1 MPVIGISGSY
11 GGLNLG
17 DEAILAS
24 AIALFRAAI
33 PDVEIVAFSRNAE
46 HTRQHQDVDR
56 AICPRTALRDEITP
70 EIARL
75 DILLLGGGGILYD
88 AEAKTYLR
96 EITIAQALGVPT
108 FAFAIGIGPL
118 HGLEEQRAVR
128 DGLNL
133 MAGITVRELSAKRL
147 LERIGVER
155 PITVTADP
163 ALLLTPEPFTAE
175 MLRHAGIP
183 EDATLVGMSIREQGP
198 AAPDLSRADYH
209 RLLAEAADF
218 MIHRFDARVVFV
230 PMEQADVSEAHH
242 VLARMAAP
250 RRAHILQGDYGPR
263 QILGLMDHFSMAIGM
278 RLHFLIFAALAGV
291 PLRALPYSPK
301 VEDLLEALGL
311 PGRSAIEQ
319 EHAGSLLAD
328 IDRLW
333 DEREAQ
339 RRLLRD
345 RVPEL
350 QEQSR
355 RTVPLVLAAMGR
367 RRNAA
372 QSLLSLDTPNG
383 ESIAGAATPV

>member
-11 GGLNLG
+11 GGMNLG

-24 AIALFRAAI
+24 AIEQFRAAL
-33 PDVEIVAFSRNAE
+33 PDVEIVAFSRNAD
-46 HTRQHQDVDR
+46 HTRQHQAVDR
-56 AICPRTALRDEITP
+56 ALCPRTALREEITP

-108 FAFAIGIGPL
+108 FAYAIGMGPL
-118 HGLEEQRAVR
+118 HGPEEQRAVR

-147 LERIGVER
+147 LEGIGVER
-155 PITVTADP
+155 PIAVTGDP
-163 ALLLTPEPFTAE
+163 ALLLTPEPFTAG
-175 MLRHAGIP
+175 MLRLAGIP
-183 EDATLVGMSIREQGP
+183 EDAKLVGMSIREQGP
-198 AAPDLSRADYH
+198 AAPDLNESDYH

-218 MIHRFDARVVFV
+218 IIHRFDARVVFV
-230 PMEQADVSEAHH
+230 PMERADLREAHH

-250 RRAHILQGDYGPR
+250 QRAHILLGDYGPH
-263 QILGLMDHFSMAIGM
+263 QILGLMEHFSLAIGM

-311 PGRSAIEQ
+311 PGRSAIDQ

-328 IDRLW
+328 IDRIW
-333 DEREAQ
+333 DERDTQ
-339 RRLLRD
+339 RRLLEE
-345 RVPEL
+345 RVPAL
-350 QEQSR
+350 QDQAR

-367 RRNAA
+367 RRSAA
-372 QSLLSLDTPNG
+372 QSFLSLDDMDG
-383 ESIAGAATPV
+383 GDIAGAATPV

>member
-1 MPVIGISGSY
+1 
-11 GGLNLG
+11 
-17 DEAILAS
+17 
-24 AIALFRAAI
+24 
-33 PDVEIVAFSRNAE
+33 
-46 HTRQHQDVDR
+46 
-56 AICPRTALRDEITP
+56 
-70 EIARL
+70 
-75 DILLLGGGGILYD
+75 GGGILYD

-163 ALLLTPEPFTAE
+163 ALLLTPEPFAAE

-345 RVPEL
+345 R
-350 QEQSR
+350 
-355 RTVPLVLAAMGR
+355 
-367 RRNAA
+367 
-372 QSLLSLDTPNG
+372 
-383 ESIAGAATPV
+383 